1 MFGLGEY
8 THWYQQPT
16 YFVYGALWY
25 GLTSILF
32 LFLNQHFLLQDK
44 LSQILKKFQPYF
56 KLKHGCLTQ
65 IIKQMLNSFYLSYHY
80 KIHKLRKA
88 LTKYAALC

>member
-25 GLTSILF
+25 GLTSTLF
-32 LFLNQHFLLQDK
+32 FIIKPTLPLQDK
-44 LSQILKKFQPYF
+44 LSQIF
-56 KLKHGCLTQ
+56 
-65 IIKQMLNSFYLSYHY
+65 
-80 KIHKLRKA
+80 
-88 LTKYAALC
+88 